1 MEDILALP
9 DPQQRFWIDLA
20 ALRTALRR
28 QILIV
33 TYRVHI
39 ADITFSHI
47 LGGEAPVKYC

>member
-9 DPQQRFWIDLA
+9 DPQQRFRIDLA

-28 QILIV
+28 QVLIV

-39 ADITFSHI
+39 ADIVHGTFSQFADSEV
-47 LGGEAPVKYC
+47 L